1 MCPAAPVPSFTYCW
15 VWHRALATLCHSTL
29 MFKRPGLCTGREICA
44 AVVASKPSRNTT
56 ARIRA
61 CFVVRIILKFPG
73 HARVLGASAAFIHSS
88 VSQSLLNL
96 YSTCFQSHV
105 LHGESSHMCR
115 VCKVVVKSAR
125 SLDGVQQGYQ
135 LTGCGQACIRQT
147 VNTQLLEQHLRLSVP
162 SLPFQRSRYH
172 TAYVWSFLRTRVT
185 SCVLRV
191 T

>member
-1 MCPAAPVPSFTYCW
+1 MLQWWPVNPLGIQQHAFVPASWCASFSSFRAMHACLEPPRPSY
-15 VWHRALATLCHSTL
+15 TLVYH
-29 MFKRPGLCTGREICA
+29 
-44 AVVASKPSRNTT
+44 
-56 ARIRA
+56 
-61 CFVVRIILKFPG
+61 
-73 HARVLGASAAFIHSS
+73 
-88 VSQSLLNL
+88 NL
-96 YSTCFQSHV
+96 YSTFTQPAF
-105 LHGESSHMCR
+105 SHMCR